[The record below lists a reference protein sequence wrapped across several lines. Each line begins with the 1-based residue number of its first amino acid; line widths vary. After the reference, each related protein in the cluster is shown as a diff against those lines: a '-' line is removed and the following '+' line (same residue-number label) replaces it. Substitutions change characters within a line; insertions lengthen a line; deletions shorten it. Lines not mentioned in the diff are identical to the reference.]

1 MDDRTLPYAGVELG
15 GTKCVCTLARSPD
28 SIVRQETIPTTSPEE
43 TLGAIERQL
52 TSWTAQGFAAL
63 GINSFGP
70 VDLDPRSN
78 TWGFITRTTKPEW
91 PGTDVARRLARAAGT
106 PVAFDTDVNGAALAE
121 MRWGAGRGFDDFAY
135 ITVGTGVGVG
145 LVVNGKPTRGF
156 AHSELGH
163 VRPVRLAGDD
173 WSGACSFHGDCVE
186 GLASGTA
193 IKARLGSRQLGSIAA
208 DDPVWE
214 TVAHALAQLC
224 HAIVCAACP
233 MRIAIG
239 GGVVE
244 RQPHLLPQIREMLVE
259 SLAGY
264 IDLPPGPY
272 VVAPGLGDQA
282 GPMGSIAL
290 AMGAAEAR

>member
-28 SIVRQETIPTTSPEE
+28 SILQQETIPTTSPEE
-43 TLGAIERQL
+43 TLRAIERQL

>member
-1 MDDRTLPYAGVELG
+1 MNDTTLPYAGVELG
-15 GTKCVCTLARSPD
+15 GTKCVCTLAHSPD
-28 SIVRQETIPTTSPEE
+28 SILQQETIPTTSPEE
-43 TLGAIERQL
+43 TLRAIERQL

-70 VDLDPRSN
+70 VDLDPRSD

-91 PGTDVARRLARAAGT
+91 PGTDVAGRLARAAGT
-106 PVAFDTDVNGAALAE
+106 PVAFHTDVNGAALAE
-121 MRWGAGRGFDDFAY
+121 MRWGAGRGCDDFAY

-163 VRPVRLAGDD
+163 VRPVRLAGDL
-173 WSGACSFHGDCVE
+173 WPGACSFHGDCVE
-186 GLASGTA
+186 GLASGPA
-193 IKARLGSRQLGSIAA
+193 LKARLGSRDIRSIAA

-244 RQPHLLPQIREMLVE
+244 RQPHVLPRIQGKLVE

-264 IDLPPGPY
+264 IDLPPGLY
-272 VVAPGLGDQA
+272 LVTPGLGNQA

-290 AMGAAEAR
+290 AMSAAEAR

>member
-43 TLGAIERQL
+43 TLRAIERQL